1 MKTASSLRVVKNP
14 TTGCSLGSENIIFCG
29 RLGLRPLDKN

>member
-14 TTGCSLGSENIIFCG
+14 TTGSSLGSENISIFFVVG
-29 RLGLRPLDKN
+29 KA